1 MKNGSMSTVIIDNH
15 PFCSLMH
22 LSSASTLVVSILE
35 NMSFEFFNYWS
46 HGSEVAVLVFTSHV
60 SRLKFD
66 LLSIMALNIVD
77 YVWPLRST
85 ILILTDIHQYR
96 MCKIIST
103 GLIDVLPPAKHPLGS
118 QTVVHEQSLS
128 IALEEKGCWHSH
140 CRLSQLKTNKNK
152 KQANR
157 PIKIYQY
164 IFRCSRNR

>member
-1 MKNGSMSTVIIDNH
+1 MFHCIYSITQTKHFSSPHMLYRSTEKSLLLVIT
-15 PFCSLMH
+15 PVTSSWKWKMALCRQWLMH

-35 NMSFEFFNYWS
+35 NMSFEFLNCWS
-46 HGSEVAVLVFTSHV
+46 HGSVVAVLLFTIHV
-60 SRLKFD
+60 SGLKSD

-118 QTVVHEQSLS
+118 QTVVH
-128 IALEEKGCWHSH
+128 
-140 CRLSQLKTNKNK
+140 
-152 KQANR
+152 
-157 PIKIYQY
+157 
-164 IFRCSRNR
+164 